1 MFDIALM
8 VGGVM
13 LLCAI
18 IFSPFVLWDLY
29 KKKKRGAVQVEEQGA
44 EPEKK
49 TILWWQ
55 AGLCALVIIS
65 FFLYFLLRGE
75 LDFIL
80 PAIIAYPYFALVAWC
95 VYFVSGKRLVF
106 GNKKS

>member
-1 MFDIALM
+1 MLDIALM

-29 KKKKRGAVQVEEQGA
+29 KKKKQRAVQTEGQSVEQEQA
-44 EPEKK
+44 

-55 AGLCALVIIS
+55 AGLCALVLLS
-65 FFLYFLLRGE
+65 FFLYFILRGE
-75 LDFIL
+75 LDFAL

-95 VYFVSGKRLVF
+95 VYFVSGKKIVF
-106 GNKKS
+106 SNK